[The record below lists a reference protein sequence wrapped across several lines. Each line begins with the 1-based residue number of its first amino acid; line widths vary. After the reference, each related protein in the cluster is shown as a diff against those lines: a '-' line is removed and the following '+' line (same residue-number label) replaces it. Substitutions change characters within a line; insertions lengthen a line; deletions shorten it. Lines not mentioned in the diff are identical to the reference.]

1 MGIST
6 EKVIITG
13 ARPSKGEMDG
23 VVWDYTE
30 LYLKEHLDPEIGF
43 GTATIPMK
51 YGKSTNYEQFRG
63 QTKEFQAEIDVM
75 TVTNGRG
82 TSKRTVTA
90 VRFNKAPQ

>member
-13 ARPSKGEMDG
+13 GKASTGEMDG
-23 VVWDYTE
+23 VHWDFTE
-30 LYLKEHLDPEIGF
+30 LYLKESLDPDSGF

-51 YGKSTNYEQFRG
+51 FGKSTNYEQFRG
-63 QTKEFQAEIDVM
+63 QLKEFIAEIDVM
-75 TVTNGRG
+75 TITNGRG
-82 TSKRTVTA
+82 GSKRTITA